1 MGEAGNWII
10 PNLENC
16 ASNMGLLV
24 GLKTNKFL
32 KIMGEVY
39 LPKVIVEFETCITVD
54 GCLSMVTGNI
64 GLIPELVGMEFSPW

>member
-1 MGEAGNWII
+1 
-10 PNLENC
+10 
-16 ASNMGLLV
+16 MGLLV

-64 GLIPELVGMEFSPW
+64 GLIPELAGM